1 MNMVI
6 WAVGTLNQLLRY
18 SYTLIEFSQ
27 KKIISGKTLFFVIG
41 SFAGLK
47 ISTEH
52 WTICGKN
59 RVYV

>member
-6 WAVGTLNQLLRY
+6 WAVGTLNQLLRG

-27 KKIISGKTLFFVIG
+27 KKVISGKTPFFVIG

-52 WTICGKN
+52 LTI
-59 RVYV
+59 